1 MNSDGTRAATF
12 TAPYGSER
20 GDVGVQQLCGRRS
33 PAANVGFAAQF
44 NYNLLPAGTY
54 TIEAFVGREQIGLN
68 NGQTNS
74 FRVVRIGREFE
85 IRLRS
90 GRIPVTDFPRIGDTT
105 ILEWDQP
112 SQNFQIVDTE

>member
-1 MNSDGTRAATF
+1 MATI

-20 GDVGVQQLCGRRS
+20 GDVDVRAECGRLDRD
-33 PAANVGFAAQF
+33 ARADVGFAVQF

-54 TIEAFVGREQIGLN
+54 TIEAFVDGDQIGLAN
-68 NGQTNS
+68 NGQTNT

-85 IRLRS
+85 TRLNS
-90 GRIPVTDFPRIGDTT
+90 GRIRVEDFPRQGDTT